1 MNFIKK
7 IIPFVFVIILSLWA
21 VKPFFAPGFFPM
33 HDDTQ
38 VARVYEMNKSLSDGM
53 FPVRWVS
60 DLGYGYGYP
69 IFNFYAPLA
78 YYIGGFFN
86 YLGFDSLVSTK
97 IMMVLGILLAG
108 IFMYVLASWLFGKIG
123 GIIAALFYT
132 YAPYHAVD
140 IYVRGDVAEFWA
152 YAFIPLLFYGLLMI
166 YEKSKWGFVVIGAIA
181 YAGII
186 LSHNLTAM
194 MATPFLLI
202 ITAVYCYM
210 AYRNKKMPTV
220 YYLLSTIF
228 LGLLLSAFYWV
239 PALLEMHYTNVFS
252 QIGGGADFRDHFVC
266 INQLW
271 QSPWGFGGSTSG
283 CADGLSFKIG
293 KLHMILSF
301 IGITG
306 LIWIW
311 FSSKKK
317 DFFINPKKH
326 NDKIF
331 FTLLSV
337 FGLLISSILTLG
349 ISKFTW
355 ENISLMAFFQ
365 YPWRFLLLVSF
376 FSSILA
382 GFSVW
387 VFEKKI
393 EKSKPNKSFF
403 YMGVSVL
410 IFILFYVNAELFV
423 PQTIVN
429 KTNSDYTNLENL
441 KWTMSKISDEYMPKG
456 FNKPTI
462 QKDIVNEKL
471 VLNPSDAKILYQKQN
486 SQGITAVIDVFNKTN
501 LHINMAYF
509 PAWNAFLNRQKIN
522 VTPLKNGMNVI
533 LPEGRHNL
541 SIDFMQTPI
550 EKFANAVSLSGLF
563 MLIIGIILSVK
574 IDYERKNF

>member
-78 YYIGGFFN
+78 YYIGGSFN
-86 YLGFDSLVSTK
+86 YLGLDSLISTK

-108 IFMYVLASWLFGKIG
+108 VFMYVLASRLFGKIG
-123 GIIAALFYT
+123 GIITALFYT

-152 YAFIPLLFYGLLMI
+152 YAFIPLLFYGLLMT
-166 YEKSKWGFVVIGAIA
+166 YKENKWLFVVIGAIG
-181 YAGII
+181 YAGVI

-194 MATPFLLI
+194 MVTPFLFI
-202 ITAVYCYM
+202 ATAVYWYL
-210 AYRNKKMPTV
+210 AYKNKKMHNI
-220 YYLLSTIF
+220 YYLIFTIF
-228 LGLLLSAFYWV
+228 LGLLLSAFYWM

-266 INQLW
+266 LNQLW
-271 QSPWGFGGSTSG
+271 QSPWGFGGSASG
-283 CADGLSFKIG
+283 CTDGLSFKIG

-301 IGITG
+301 IGIMG

-317 DFFINPKKH
+317 DFFINLKKH
-326 NDKIF
+326 DDIII

-337 FGLLISSILTLG
+337 FGLLISSFFTLEV
-349 ISKFTW
+349 SKSVW
-355 ENISLMAFFQ
+355 ENIPLMAFFQ
-365 YPWRFLLLVSF
+365 YPWRFLLLVTF
-376 FSSILA
+376 FSSILV
-382 GFSVW
+382 GFSIW
-387 VFEKKI
+387 IFEKKVG
-393 EKSKPNKSFF
+393 ESKLNKGFF
-403 YMGVSVL
+403 YTGVCVL
-410 IFILFYVNAELFV
+410 IFFLLYINIELFT
-423 PQTIVN
+423 PQTITN
-429 KTNSDYTNLENL
+429 KTNSDYTNLTSL
-441 KWTMSKISDEYMPKG
+441 KWTMSKISDEYMPKN
-456 FNKPTI
+456 FNKPMM

-471 VLNPSDAKILYQKQN
+471 ILESSNAKILYQSQN
-486 SQGITAVIDVFNKTN
+486 SQGTTAVIDIFNKTN
-501 LHINMAYF
+501 VHINTAYF
-509 PAWNAFLNRQKIN
+509 PAWNAFLNGQKIY
-522 VTPLKNGMNVI
+522 VTPLKNGMSVI

-541 SIDFMQTPI
+541 SIDFIQTPI
-550 EKFANAVSLSGLF
+550 EKFANAISLSGLF

-574 IDYERKNF
+574 IDYGRKDF

>member
-1 MNFIKK
+1 
-7 IIPFVFVIILSLWA
+7 
-21 VKPFFAPGFFPM
+21 
-33 HDDTQ
+33 
-38 VARVYEMNKSLSDGM
+38 
-53 FPVRWVS
+53 
-60 DLGYGYGYP
+60 
-69 IFNFYAPLA
+69 
-78 YYIGGFFN
+78 
-86 YLGFDSLVSTK
+86 
-97 IMMVLGILLAG
+97 
-108 IFMYVLASWLFGKIG
+108 
-123 GIIAALFYT
+123 
-132 YAPYHAVD
+132 
-140 IYVRGDVAEFWA
+140 
-152 YAFIPLLFYGLLMI
+152 
-166 YEKSKWGFVVIGAIA
+166 
-181 YAGII
+181 
-186 LSHNLTAM
+186 
-194 MATPFLLI
+194 
-202 ITAVYCYM
+202 
-210 AYRNKKMPTV
+210 
-220 YYLLSTIF
+220 
-228 LGLLLSAFYWV
+228 
-239 PALLEMHYTNVFS
+239 
-252 QIGGGADFRDHFVC
+252 
-266 INQLW
+266 
-271 QSPWGFGGSTSG
+271 
-283 CADGLSFKIG
+283 
-293 KLHMILSF
+293 MILSF